1 MQRQTMRRLYDVG
14 GIAVFNRFVR
24 CRFRLYEVVRFS
36 KASTVGVTSK
46 ATFDAVYG
54 SFFTLDEGTAEHTI
68 VCRSMVCGAKRFK
81 DGKV

>member
-14 GIAVFNRFVR
+14 DIAVFNRFVR
-24 CRFRLYEVVRFS
+24 CRFRLHEVVRFS

-54 SFFTLDEGTAEHTI
+54 SFFTFYQGTDGHTI
-68 VCRSMVCGAKRFK
+68 VRRNMVCGAKRFK